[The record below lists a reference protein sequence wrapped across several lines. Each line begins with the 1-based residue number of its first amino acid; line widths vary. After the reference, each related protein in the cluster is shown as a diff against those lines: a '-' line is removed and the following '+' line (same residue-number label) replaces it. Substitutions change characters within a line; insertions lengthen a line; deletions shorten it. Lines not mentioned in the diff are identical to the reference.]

1 MLRWIVRCCGGLTD
15 KGDCSPGVAGRTL
28 RRLRGGLLGWV
39 AAGVWLSAGVSLAA
53 GAGGAPTGAVPLGA
67 SVVSGVSAASGV
79 AAVLPAPD
87 TMASRVLA
95 CTACHGREGR
105 ATPDGYFPRLAG
117 KPEGYLYH
125 QLLNFREGRRRYPQM
140 AVLLEN
146 LSDDYL
152 REMAQHFAGLDL
164 PYPPPS
170 AVVRDPALLAQGRR
184 LVEQGD
190 PQRRLP
196 ACTQCHGAAMTG
208 VSPDIPGLLGLPRD
222 YLNAQLGAWQTGQRR
237 ARSPDCMADV
247 ARQLSPTEVS
257 AVTAWLA
264 AQPLPAVTRAARAL
278 PQPLPLPCGDV
289 SVGVRP

>member
-1 MLRWIVRCCGGLTD
+1 MLGWIVGRFG
-15 KGDCSPGVAGRTL
+15 GVAGKASSGSPA
-28 RRLRGGLLGWV
+28 RGAAVGWWRGLSLGLLGGWMAAHLAFAADTPSGREPAPPV
-39 AAGVWLSAGVSLAA
+39 APLA
-53 GAGGAPTGAVPLGA
+53 
-67 SVVSGVSAASGV
+67 V
-79 AAVLPAPD
+79 ALPPPD

-140 AVLLEN
+140 SVLLEN

-152 REMAQHFAGLDL
+152 REMAVHFARLEL
-164 PYPPPS
+164 PYPAPS
-170 AVVRDPALLAQGRR
+170 APVRDPVLLAQGRR

-208 VSPDIPGLLGLPRD
+208 VAPDIPGLLGLPRD
-222 YLNAQLGAWQTGQRR
+222 YLNSQLGAWQTGQRR
-237 ARSPDCMADV
+237 AQSPDCMANV
-247 ARQLSPTEVS
+247 ARLLSPAEVS

-264 AQPLPAVTRAARAL
+264 SQPLPAVSRAVTQL
-278 PQPLPLPCGDV
+278 PQPLPLPCGGV